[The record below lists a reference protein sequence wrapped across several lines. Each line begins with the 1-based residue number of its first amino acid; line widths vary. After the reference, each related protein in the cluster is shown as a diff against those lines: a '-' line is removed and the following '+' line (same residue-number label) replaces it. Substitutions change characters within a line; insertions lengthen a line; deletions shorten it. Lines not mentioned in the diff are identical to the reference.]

1 MDHARG
7 ISENTH
13 GLMKYATVLL
23 GFYLSRRSLLSHLH
37 LAILLGM
44 TVALGPLALDA
55 YLPAFPEIADGLGV
69 DHGHVGLTLSAYVT
83 TLGLAQLVGGPLSDR
98 YGRKPV
104 LFGGLLIFMAGAV
117 MVSLADSLSDMVFW
131 RISQGIGGAFCAVS
145 VPAIV
150 RDEVSGQDA
159 ARLFGLIGLIM
170 FIAPAAAPS
179 LGSLMLAL
187 GEWHWIFLMLA
198 GYAAFLVLTLQ
209 VALFP
214 RLQPRTPTTTPIRS
228 LVTNYLLVLRHKT
241 TMRFIGIQV
250 LCFSTMLL
258 FITHSSFIYQEWYG
272 LSNSTFAILFA
283 ANIAFMAV
291 LNLINRPLLRRFSS
305 VQLVRAQVIAQCL
318 ALVALVASVQ
328 FQGPLWLVAGCI
340 IVAIG
345 CQGGIVPNN
354 MANAMEFFPN
364 LSGTAAA
371 LLGASQFTIA
381 GAISTLSSIS
391 GDQTLLSIAVSM
403 LACSSGAVLLALG
416 APRAVALAKESG
428 L

>member
-1 MDHARG
+1 M
-7 ISENTH
+7 
-13 GLMKYATVLL
+13 
-23 GFYLSRRSLLSHLH
+23 SHLY
-37 LAILLGM
+37 LAIMLGM

-55 YLPAFPEIADGLGV
+55 YLPAFPDIADGLGI

-98 YGRKPV
+98 YGRKPI

-117 MVSLADSLSDMVFW
+117 MVSMADSLSDMVVW
-131 RISQGIGGAFCAVS
+131 RIAQGIGGAFCAVS

-187 GEWHWIFLMLA
+187 GEWQWIFLMLA
-198 GYAAFLVLTLQ
+198 GYAAFLVMVLQ

-214 RLQPRTPTTTPIRS
+214 KLKPRAPIKTPVRS
-228 LVTNYLLVLRHKT
+228 LVTNYLLVLGHTT

-283 ANIAFMAV
+283 ANIGFMAG
-291 LNLINRPLLRRFSS
+291 LNLLNRPLLRRFSS
-305 VQLVRAQVIAQCL
+305 VQLVRAQVIAQWL

-328 FQGPLWLVAGCI
+328 LQGPLWLVAGCI

-381 GAISTLSSIS
+381 GAISTLSSIT
-391 GDQTLLSIAVSM
+391 GDQTLSSIAIAM
-403 LACSSGAVLLALG
+403 LACSTGAVLLALG
-416 APRAVALAKESG
+416 APRAVALAKKSG

>member
-1 MDHARG
+1 M
-7 ISENTH
+7 
-13 GLMKYATVLL
+13 
-23 GFYLSRRSLLSHLH
+23 SHLY
-37 LAILLGM
+37 LAIMLGM

-55 YLPAFPEIADGLGV
+55 YLPAFPDIADGLGI

-83 TLGLAQLVGGPLSDR
+83 TLGLAQLVGGPMSDR
-98 YGRKPV
+98 YGRKPI

-117 MVSLADSLSDMVFW
+117 MVSMADSLSDMVFW
-131 RISQGIGGAFCAVS
+131 RIAQGIGGAFCAVS

-187 GEWHWIFLMLA
+187 GEWQWIFLMLA
-198 GYAAFLVLTLQ
+198 GYAAFLVVVLQ

-214 RLQPRTPTTTPIRS
+214 KLKPRAPIKTPVRS
-228 LVTNYLLVLRHKT
+228 LVTNYLLVLGHTT

-272 LSNSTFAILFA
+272 LSNRTFAILFA
-283 ANIAFMAV
+283 ANIGFMAG
-291 LNLINRPLLRRFSS
+291 LNLLNRPLLRRFSS
-305 VQLVRAQVIAQCL
+305 VQLVRAQVIAQWL

-328 FQGPLWLVAGCI
+328 LQGPLWLVAGCI

-381 GAISTLSSIS
+381 GAISTLSSIT
-391 GDQTLLSIAVSM
+391 GDQTLSSIAIAM
-403 LACSSGAVLLALG
+403 LACSTGAVLLALG
-416 APRAVALAKESG
+416 APRAVALAKKSG
-428 L
+428 V